1 MHKKNTTVRK
11 TKEAKNKIVS
21 DKETKS
27 EIICDQQIKNKNDI
41 FDEQCYPDIS
51 CESNQTP
58 CTEHMMIRYDQK
70 LLQNIEISGIDRKYK
85 QVCEEIL
92 L

>member
-51 CESNQTP
+51 CESN
-58 CTEHMMIRYDQK
+58 
-70 LLQNIEISGIDRKYK
+70 
-85 QVCEEIL
+85 
-92 L
+92 